1 MPVKVIAKTGVGIR
15 LYEAVTISAKGDLRW
30 TKVREGGWR
39 RKYGETDWAFS
50 SNRVYCWVI
59 INMKHLSALWYEDN
73 NPTEIQKKK
82 KRGQWGRRPSHLL
95 HTWMAQ
101 KCWPLSG
108 CQNPFLKNDHSAW
121 LLLFYTDQATYWCH
135 LSVYSTHCI
144 IFCSGLLVWMI
155 NLGESQL
162 HPLWPS
168 ARSWFRQSL
177 ALQTAER
184 TGGRYSKSSEK

>member
-50 SNRVYCWVI
+50 SNHVYCWVM

-108 CQNPFLKNDHSAW
+108 CQNPFLKKWPFCLTAAVLYRPGHILVSSVC
-121 LLLFYTDQATYWCH
+121 LF
-135 LSVYSTHCI
+135 
-144 IFCSGLLVWMI
+144 
-155 NLGESQL
+155 
-162 HPLWPS
+162 HPLYYFFIVVYWYG
-168 ARSWFRQSL
+168 W
-177 ALQTAER
+177 
-184 TGGRYSKSSEK
+184 